1 MMCVLWLRYMLRT
14 SSSSCS
20 FWLRICCS
28 CENWSW
34 LFSSIIWWRASSCC
48 TPYSSTPTSSRWTF
62 LVFTASSYSSKKQQQ
77 QAIKTASSLT
87 KASVCMKPWLTVIW
101 LCVFKSTSSSIQWV
115 VSLLK
120 WLTKLSVLNV
130 SSYATINNKT
140 SVKLDW
146 RCFKNRSMIGRIES
160 VCVLSNQI
168 RLLKY
173 RKSMLCVAGP
183 RCESCEALPREDV

>member
-62 LVFTASSYSSKKQQQ
+62 LVFTASSYSSKKKNKPYKQHLH
-77 QAIKTASSLT
+77 SPRLLCVWSLG
-87 KASVCMKPWLTVIW
+87 SPWW

-120 WLTKLSVLNV
+120 WLTKLSILNV

-160 VCVLSNQI
+160 VRVLSNQI